1 MDDQKEL
8 LKNYQDAVQ
17 RLTGE
22 KAEAKAAMDTA
33 EQERDADSENQEK
46 IEAFNQAEQTFNQ
59 KSGELTEAQQG
70 VDREE
75 PKV

>member
-1 MDDQKEL
+1 
-8 LKNYQDAVQ
+8 
-17 RLTGE
+17 
-22 KAEAKAAMDTA
+22 MDTA